1 MDVMI
6 IALRLVHIGCAILW
20 AGGSIFLDRFFQ
32 PAVDEVGPSGEPFVA
47 ALMRRGLA
55 AYFPIVAG
63 LTVLAG
69 TALYWVDSGGN
80 MVGWL
85 VGGGP
90 GTVFGI
96 GGIAAWVGFIVGG
109 IGVAPNAASLARARA
124 AIAADG
130 PTPELEAQV
139 ASATVGLH
147 RAGRVGLAALTIA
160 IVCMAVARYV

>member
-1 MDVMI
+1 MDFTI
-6 IALRLVHIGCAILW
+6 IALRLVHISSAIMW

-32 PAVDEVGPSGEPFVA
+32 PAADELGPASEPFVA

-55 AYFPIVAG
+55 VYFPAVAG

-69 TALYWVDSGGN
+69 TALYWIDSGGN

-85 VGGGP
+85 TGGGS
-90 GTVFGI
+90 GTVYGI
-96 GGIAAWVGFIVGG
+96 GGIAAWIGFIVGG
-109 IGVAPNAASLARARA
+109 IGVAPNAGKLARARA

-130 PTPELEAQV
+130 PTPELEGQV
-139 ASATVGLH
+139 ASATAALH
-147 RAGRVGLAALTIA
+147 RAGQVGLAAFAIA